1 MFSGCSVAASDEE
14 YAEYIDHGDFSAG
27 LPAGRFRVI
36 VDPRQARRYVARRL
50 LLLVVVMPVI
60 GVGLALA
67 LLGAMWPG
75 ALLVFAGVALNRIAM
90 WQAPKLVLHMASRDP
105 SVYAFVTQNGIMEVR
120 RAPL

>member
-1 MFSGCSVAASDEE
+1 MAAGSEE
-14 YAEYIDHGDFSAG
+14 YAEYISHEEFRAG

-36 VDPRQARRYVARRL
+36 VDPKQARRYIARRL

-60 GVGLALA
+60 GLGIALV
-67 LLGAMWPG
+67 LLGATWPG
-75 ALLVFAGVALNRIAM
+75 ALLVFAGVALNRVAM